1 MGKIFRWAVVLVIL
15 VMLISGSVAFYTVFF
30 GGKDLVIPP
39 LREMSVLDAV
49 DEAERI
55 GLEVKIEQIDSSIP
69 SGTVL
74 AQWPEPGTKV
84 RRDKSIIL
92 KVSKGGNRKGVP
104 DLRGM
109 ESAQA
114 VRKIEELGFGAG
126 DILKIH
132 DDSRPAGTVIAQNP
146 AAPAMT
152 GNERKIE
159 LLVSLGPVPRDG
171 RIPVPD
177 IAQRDEQGAKNLL
190 VESGLRFGGVEYVST
205 QNTPEGM
212 VMSTKPRA
220 GAMVKQ
226 GSSVQLVV
234 ATNRAAP
241 APKKTEPREQPQP
254 SETLAPPATTVEVA
268 ETPRQIGPAGP
279 VKPVLTPKQQELAGA
294 TGLTEPSATQGAP
307 GTSQVSSPAQTGPAA
322 TGTAKVRYQVPP
334 LTKPLGLKIEMVDA
348 TGTKHLLGRDVKGG
362 EFISLDAPFVRE
374 GVVTIY
380 LGGEFVWQER
390 YK

>member
-1 MGKIFRWAVVLVIL
+1 MGRIFRWAVVLVIL
-15 VMLISGSVAFYTVFF
+15 VILISGGVAFYTVFF

-55 GLEVKIEQIDSSIP
+55 GLEVKIEQVESSIP
-69 SGTVL
+69 AGTVL
-74 AQWPEPGTKV
+74 AQWPEAGTKV

-92 KVSKGGNRKGVP
+92 KISRGGNKKAVP
-104 DLRGM
+104 DLRGL
-109 ESAQA
+109 EIGQA
-114 VRKIEELGFGAG
+114 LKKIQELGFTAG
-126 DILKIH
+126 DTVKIH
-132 DDSRPAGTVIAQNP
+132 DDTRPAGTVIAQNP
-146 AAPAMT
+146 AIPAVVDDA
-152 GNERKIE
+152 RKID
-159 LLVSLGPVPRDG
+159 LLVSLGPVPKDG

-177 IAQRDEQGAKNLL
+177 IAQRDEAAGKDLL
-190 VESGLRFGGVEYVST
+190 AQSGLKFGGAEYVST

-212 VMSTKPRA
+212 IMSTKPKA
-220 GAMVKQ
+220 GTMVRL
-226 GSSVQLVV
+226 GDSVQIVV
-234 ATNRAAP
+234 ASNRRKAEPQKPETQVVAP
-241 APKKTEPREQPQP
+241 GSAGRP
-254 SETLAPPATTVEVA
+254 SGTVVVEEPPA
-268 ETPRQIGPAGP
+268 RQQLRQVGPAGP
-279 VKPVLTPKQQELAGA
+279 VQTVQTPQQQELAGA
-294 TGLTEPSATQGAP
+294 TGLPSGTPASAP
-307 GTSQVSSPAQTGPAA
+307 AAQTGPAA
-322 TGTAKVRYQVPP
+322 TGTAKIRYQVPP

>member
-114 VRKIEELGFGAG
+114 
-126 DILKIH
+126 
-132 DDSRPAGTVIAQNP
+132 
-146 AAPAMT
+146 M
-152 GNERKIE
+152 
-159 LLVSLGPVPRDG
+159 
-171 RIPVPD
+171 
-177 IAQRDEQGAKNLL
+177 
-190 VESGLRFGGVEYVST
+190 
-205 QNTPEGM
+205 
-212 VMSTKPRA
+212 
-220 GAMVKQ
+220 
-226 GSSVQLVV
+226 
-234 ATNRAAP
+234 
-241 APKKTEPREQPQP
+241 KK
-254 SETLAPPATTVEVA
+254 
-268 ETPRQIGPAGP
+268 
-279 VKPVLTPKQQELAGA
+279 
-294 TGLTEPSATQGAP
+294 
-307 GTSQVSSPAQTGPAA
+307 
-322 TGTAKVRYQVPP
+322 
-334 LTKPLGLKIEMVDA
+334 
-348 TGTKHLLGRDVKGG
+348 
-362 EFISLDAPFVRE
+362 
-374 GVVTIY
+374 
-380 LGGEFVWQER
+380 
-390 YK
+390 

>member
-1 MGKIFRWAVVLVIL
+1 MGRIFRWAVVLVIL
-15 VMLISGSVAFYTVFF
+15 VILISGSVAFYTVFF

-55 GLEVKIEQIDSSIP
+55 GLEVKIEQVDSSIP
-69 SGTVL
+69 AGTVL
-74 AQWPEPGTKV
+74 AQWPEAGTKV

-92 KVSKGGNRKGVP
+92 KISRGGNKKAVP
-104 DLRGM
+104 DLRGL
-109 ESAQA
+109 ENTQA
-114 VRKIEELGFGAG
+114 RKKIQELGFTEG
-126 DILKIH
+126 DTVKIH

-146 AAPAMT
+146 AIPAVVDDA
-152 GNERKIE
+152 RKID
-159 LLVSLGPVPRDG
+159 LLVSLCPVPKDG

-177 IAQRDEQGAKNLL
+177 IAQRDEAAGKDLL
-190 VESGLRFGGVEYVST
+190 AQSGLKFGGAEYVST

-212 VMSTKPRA
+212 IMSTKPKA
-220 GAMVKQ
+220 GTMVRL
-226 GSSVQLVV
+226 GDSVRIVV
-234 ATNRAAP
+234 ATNKRKPEPQKPESQVVAP
-241 APKKTEPREQPQP
+241 GSAGRP
-254 SETLAPPATTVEVA
+254 SETVVVEDPPAQQ
-268 ETPRQIGPAGP
+268 TPRQVGPAGP
-279 VKPVLTPKQQELAGA
+279 VQTVLTPQQQELAGA
-294 TGLTEPSATQGAP
+294 TGLPSA
-307 GTSQVSSPAQTGPAA
+307 SQPAASGQKTGPAP
-322 TGTAKVRYQVPP
+322 TGTAKIRYQVPP

-348 TGTKHLLGRDVKGG
+348 TGTRHLLGRDVKGG

>member
-1 MGKIFRWAVVLVIL
+1 LMGKIFRWAVVLVIL

-92 KVSKGGNRKGVP
+92 KVSRGGNRKGVP

-114 VRKIEELGFGAG
+114 VRKIEELGFAAG

-152 GNERKIE
+152 GGERKIE

-190 VESGLRFGGVEYVST
+190 AESGLRFGGVEYVST
-205 QNTPEGM
+205 QNTPGGM

-220 GAMVKQ
+220 GTMVKQ

-241 APKKTEPREQPQP
+241 TPKKPEPRDEPQP
-254 SETLAPPATTVEVA
+254 SGTVSPPAATVEVA

-279 VKPVLTPKQQELAGA
+279 VKPVLTPRQQELAGA
-294 TGLTEPSATQGAP
+294 TGLLETPVTP
-307 GTSQVSSPAQTGPAA
+307 GTSQATAPAPTGPAS

-362 EFISLDAPFVRE
+362 EFISLDAPYVHE

>member
-1 MGKIFRWAVVLVIL
+1 MMGRIFRWAVVLVIL
-15 VMLISGSVAFYTVFF
+15 VILISGSVAFYTVFF

-55 GLEVKIEQIDSSIP
+55 GLEVKIEQVESSIP
-69 SGTVL
+69 AGTVL
-74 AQWPEPGTKV
+74 AQWPEAGTKV

-92 KVSKGGNRKGVP
+92 KISRGGNKKAVP
-104 DLRGM
+104 DLRGL
-109 ESAQA
+109 ENAQA
-114 VRKIEELGFGAG
+114 LKKIQELGFSAG
-126 DILKIH
+126 DTVKIH

-146 AAPAMT
+146 AIPAVVDDA
-152 GNERKIE
+152 RKID
-159 LLVSLGPVPRDG
+159 LLVSLGPVPKDG

-177 IAQRDEQGAKNLL
+177 IAQRDEAAGKDLL
-190 VESGLRFGGVEYVST
+190 AQSGLKFGGAEYVST

-212 VMSTKPRA
+212 IMSTKPKA
-220 GAMVKQ
+220 GTMVRL
-226 GSSVQLVV
+226 GDAVQIVV
-234 ATNRAAP
+234 ATNRR
-241 APKKTEPREQPQP
+241 KTEPQKPETQVVAPGSAARP
-254 SETLAPPATTVEVA
+254 SGAVVVEEPPAQQQ
-268 ETPRQIGPAGP
+268 PRQVGPAGP
-279 VKPVLTPKQQELAGA
+279 VQTVLTPQQQELAGA
-294 TGLTEPSATQGAP
+294 TGLPS
-307 GTSQVSSPAQTGPAA
+307 GTPPASVPAASTGPAP
-322 TGTAKVRYQVPP
+322 TGTAKIRYQVPP

>member
-1 MGKIFRWAVVLVIL
+1 
-15 VMLISGSVAFYTVFF
+15 
-30 GGKDLVIPP
+30 
-39 LREMSVLDAV
+39 
-49 DEAERI
+49 
-55 GLEVKIEQIDSSIP
+55 
-69 SGTVL
+69 
-74 AQWPEPGTKV
+74 
-84 RRDKSIIL
+84 
-92 KVSKGGNRKGVP
+92 
-104 DLRGM
+104 
-109 ESAQA
+109 
-114 VRKIEELGFGAG
+114 VRKIEELGFAAG

-152 GNERKIE
+152 GGERKIE

-190 VESGLRFGGVEYVST
+190 AESGLRFGGVEYVST
-205 QNTPEGM
+205 QNTPGGM

-220 GAMVKQ
+220 GTMVKQ

-241 APKKTEPREQPQP
+241 TPKKPEPREEPQP
-254 SETLAPPATTVEVA
+254 SGTVSPPAATVEVA

-279 VKPVLTPKQQELAGA
+279 VKPVLTPRQQELAGA
-294 TGLTEPSATQGAP
+294 TGLLETPVTP
-307 GTSQVSSPAQTGPAA
+307 GTSQATAPAPTGPAS

-334 LTKPLGLKIEMVDA
+334 FTKPLGLKIEMVDA

-362 EFISLDAPFVRE
+362 EFISLDAPYVHE